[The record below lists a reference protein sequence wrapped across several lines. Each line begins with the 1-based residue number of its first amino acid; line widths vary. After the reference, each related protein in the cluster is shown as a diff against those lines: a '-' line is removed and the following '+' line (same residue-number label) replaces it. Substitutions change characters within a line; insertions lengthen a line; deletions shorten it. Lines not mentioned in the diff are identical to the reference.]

1 MDAKVKE
8 SQEIRFKNYDQEQV
22 LQVPVNVSLLI
33 PKGHLVRIV
42 NKVVDDIEMSVFEQY
57 YTGFGCPAYNPKM
70 LIKVWIYGYCERVYT
85 SRRLS
90 KAIRENINFIWLSGN
105 QQPSFKTLSE
115 FRGERMQSMI
125 DIIFKQ
131 VLILLSKSGHI
142 DLGDLYVDG
151 SKLAA
156 NANQYKRVWRKN
168 TERYKQAVIERIDLL
183 LKEIK
188 VLQQQEDSQHGQGDL
203 PELGQGEPV
212 TVVLNSETVSQHLK
226 TLHELVTQ
234 EGAKQEGANK
244 IKVKELARL
253 GNKLSKEQENLIK
266 YEDQEAIL
274 EERNSYSQTDPDATM
289 LRMKDNRLLP
299 GYNVQHTTSNQ
310 YIVNYTIAQNGS
322 DSPTLPV
329 HLDKMEV
336 RFEGLEKPE
345 EISLGADAGYGSEE
359 NYADLER
366 RGIEAYVKYPLW
378 YQEESGELAKKR
390 FRRENWTY
398 DAKSDTYTCPN
409 QQILVFKEETTRTSE
424 NGYERTVRLYEC
436 QSCDN
441 CPFASECKKSETKN
455 RTVMHSPKGEA
466 YKAKAKELL
475 ATDRGL
481 EVRSNRSIEVES
493 AFGDIKYNMKYDR
506 FILRGKDKVYVEYGL
521 LSIAHNLRKVYCKE
535 SGIWAEYYAQRA
547 SKKGEKRLK
556 RA

>member
-1 MDAKVKE
+1 MDAKVLKN
-8 SQEIRFKNYDQEQV
+8 QEIRFKKYDQEQV

-33 PKGHLVRIV
+33 PSGHLVRIV
-42 NKVVDDIEMSVFEQY
+42 NQAVENIDMSVLEHY

-85 SRRLS
+85 SRRLA

-131 VLILLSKSGHI
+131 VLLVLVESGYI

-151 SKLAA
+151 TKLEA
-156 NANQYKRVWRKN
+156 NANQYKRVWKKN
-168 TERYKQAVIERIDLL
+168 TDRHKQAVVERISLL
-183 LKEIK
+183 LEEIK
-188 VLQQQEDSQHGQGDL
+188 VLQQEEESQHGQGDL
-203 PELGQGEPV
+203 RELGQGEPV

-226 TLHELVTQ
+226 SLHELVV
-234 EGAKQEGANK
+234 EESAKQESVNK
-244 IKVKELARL
+244 TKVKELARL
-253 GNKLSKEQENLIK
+253 GNKLAKEQENLIK
-266 YEDQEAIL
+266 YEDQETIL
-274 EERNSYSQTDPDATM
+274 GERNSYSQTDTDATM
-289 LRMKDNRLLP
+289 LRMKNERLLP

-322 DSPTLPV
+322 DSPTLPI

-336 RFEGLEKPE
+336 RFEGLDRPE

-359 NYADLER
+359 NYADLEH

-378 YQEESGELAKKR
+378 YQEESGQLAKKR

-398 DAKSDTYTCPN
+398 DAQSDTYTCPN

-424 NGYERTVRLYEC
+424 NGYERTIRLYEC

-475 ATDRGL
+475 ATDWGL

-493 AFGDIKYNMKYDR
+493 AFGDIKYNMKYER
-506 FILRGKDKVYVEYGL
+506 FILRGQDKVYVEYGL